1 MPRWIPLSLHALLA
15 GASGWIVGRVFGRA
29 RLGFLAGLLS
39 GFFIDLDHVIEY
51 FFTYGL
57 SFNLNYF
64 LEARHFLI
72 SEQAIIIFH
81 AWEYALPLLVLLL
94 ICRKRPAAASF
105 IAAFLLAMLV
115 HLISDCLINSYSPR
129 YYSLIYRHQVNYQLS
144 SLQSPAQYQETLELK
159 AKLGL

>member
-1 MPRWIPLSLHALLA
+1 MPLWIHLSIHALLA
-15 GASGWIVGRVFGRA
+15 GASGWIAGRAFGRA
-29 RLGFLAGLLS
+29 WLGLLAGFLS

-51 FFTYGL
+51 LFTYGL

-94 ICRKRPAAASF
+94 IFRKRPAAASF
-105 IAAFLLAMLV
+105 VAAFLLAMLV
-115 HLISDCLINSYSPR
+115 HLISDCVINSYPLK
-129 YYSLIYRHQVNYQLS
+129 YYSLIYRHEINYQLS
-144 SLQSPAQYQETLELK
+144 SLQSPAQYQETLELR